1 MSPSGAA
8 SRLWLL
14 LTLLVFSR
22 ASEEEK
28 EPEFLSDVCATCH
41 ANATCQQ
48 KEGKNVCICNY
59 GFVGNGRTYCQDKDE
74 CQIGTEKICGNHTS
88 CHNTYGSFYCVCLE
102 GFQASS
108 KNKIFIPNDGTNC
121 IDIDEC
127 EVLDICG
134 PGGKCV
140 NTVGSYEC
148 YCIEGYQVENGSE
161 PFHSVSSAASC
172 KEVDCGMPP
181 SFPKAYS
188 EPLNKTTY
196 GNRVTYMCQPG
207 YGIESGIQT
216 SVCNARGQWEG
227 ADIVCK
233 EISCG
238 KPPQVQN
245 ADIIWDFATT
255 LGSTIYYQC
264 REGFRYLGERNFSQ
278 CTVSQKWENISFEC
292 KEITCGPPPV
302 ISDSDLIWN
311 GVSRLQ
317 SVAEYKC
324 RKGFYPKGIKSH
336 SLCTKNGTWETLDLR
351 CEKVQAFA
359 DVKVNGSC
367 LSWKRHYGNGGVNE
381 TYQLTMWTLGTGSD
395 KTTDMLI
402 VPPATDKAV
411 KVCLELHQDANYT
424 VKIYAKSAKWNLTV
438 RIMQPVVEKKVAFS
452 NISVFN
458 DTCVKWTRASGRTQS
473 EEIYIFHIQGL
484 RWYQKQFCH
493 TMTLNF
499 TTNSPTPEVCLR
511 LPPGSNYTV
520 NISTENLD
528 HRVVVYMAT
537 QITDPQSPEVE
548 FMSVQGSPPLLHLR
562 KAEERNGPISSYQA
576 IVIPWSPRC
585 SFNCYS
591 LTSLTYFGKGTDS
604 EGYVA
609 AEFPSQVMD
618 DDVKFVL
625 GDRLYYGEYYN
636 APLKQGKSYCLIL
649 RTVSEWNGVKTQSCV
664 TWAQIKGFHGW
675 NHWVAVSFP
684 GCVAVFQKHSLLTF
698 HLHLWQAPLHLLE
711 RTQSSFQHVQNNIQW
726 HEQTNIIKTIS

>member
-351 CEKVQAFA
+351 CEK
-359 DVKVNGSC
+359 
-367 LSWKRHYGNGGVNE
+367 
-381 TYQLTMWTLGTGSD
+381 
-395 KTTDMLI
+395 
-402 VPPATDKAV
+402 
-411 KVCLELHQDANYT
+411 
-424 VKIYAKSAKWNLTV
+424 
-438 RIMQPVVEKKVAFS
+438 KKVAFS

-664 TWAQIKGFHGW
+664 TWAQIK
-675 NHWVAVSFP
+675 AVPTSPDELSEKPFFSKNGPSSEHCIISKNSDSLFFNTPICQLYRRENITRRGNRASSFISNAQSQQIYP
-684 GCVAVFQKHSLLTF
+684 KNISVCLHVSKSSDGVLT
-698 HLHLWQAPLHLLE
+698 HLLL
-711 RTQSSFQHVQNNIQW
+711 H
-726 HEQTNIIKTIS
+726 

>member
-351 CEKVQAFA
+351 CEK
-359 DVKVNGSC
+359 
-367 LSWKRHYGNGGVNE
+367 
-381 TYQLTMWTLGTGSD
+381 
-395 KTTDMLI
+395 
-402 VPPATDKAV
+402 
-411 KVCLELHQDANYT
+411 
-424 VKIYAKSAKWNLTV
+424 
-438 RIMQPVVEKKVAFS
+438 KKVAFS

-664 TWAQIKGFHGW
+664 TWAQIKDLSPPPQHLTVVILGS
-675 NHWVAVSFP
+675 VAAFCTILLLLFCTACAAVPTSPDELSEKPFFSKNGPSSEHCIISKNSDSLFFNTPICQLYRRENITRRGNRASSFISNAQSQQIYPKNISVCLHVSKSSD
-684 GCVAVFQKHSLLTF
+684 GVLT
-698 HLHLWQAPLHLLE
+698 HLLL
-711 RTQSSFQHVQNNIQW
+711 H
-726 HEQTNIIKTIS
+726 